1 MNTPK
6 QLSDSLLAAC
16 KAAGIENP
24 RYIAQ
29 DKNGDV
35 WHYLVKPYR
44 ISFAWVFGGNED
56 DTIIV
61 HPPYA
66 DHWQDSLLEWVEP
79 QNVESTLVSLPKE
92 EEVAKIW
99 DGFVNATITELS
111 QESIPWDTAYKIS
124 KPQGEPPAN
133 VLARHPDHVADDSK
147 MIDNSEFATAVNQIL
162 GGIGEMLIAKNKAY
176 GNSALDPIRVFAKSD
191 TKEQLNV
198 RIDDKL
204 SRIMRGTESGEDV
217 DLDLIGYLVIRRIA
231 MAEKGVGKL

>member
-35 WHYLVKPYR
+35 WHYIVKPNR

-66 DHWQDSLLEWVEP
+66 DHWQYSLLEWVEP
-79 QNVESTLVSLPKE
+79 Q
-92 EEVAKIW
+92 
-99 DGFVNATITELS
+99 
-111 QESIPWDTAYKIS
+111 
-124 KPQGEPPAN
+124 GEPLAE
-133 VLARHPDHVADDSK
+133 VLTQHGDLVGDNTEMVILYDIADTSKKIDMQDAIADEYRKHVGRCGFKTYAQTYRQGWQDAQTWK
-147 MIDNSEFATAVNQIL
+147 
-162 GGIGEMLIAKNKAY
+162 GGGDQASGIEAMVCNDIAKRQQVGIAKYGTTVAENPLTHAKWLQHAY
-176 GNSALDPIRVFAKSD
+176 EECLDMAV
-191 TKEQLNV
+191 
-198 RIDDKL
+198 
-204 SRIMRGTESGEDV
+204 
-217 DLDLIGYLVIRRIA
+217 YLKRA